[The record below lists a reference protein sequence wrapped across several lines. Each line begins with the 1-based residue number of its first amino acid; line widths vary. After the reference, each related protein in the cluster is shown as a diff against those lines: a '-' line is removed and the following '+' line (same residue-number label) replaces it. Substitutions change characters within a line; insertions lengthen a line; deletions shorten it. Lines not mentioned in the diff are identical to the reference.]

1 LGAIKYGKATPD
13 PKHHGQVM
21 RSFMCTEWIKS
32 QNLEMQ
38 GIWSL
43 GVFQKNLRTSLCP
56 QDKVFSTRF
65 HYKIK
70 RKGGEF
76 DICQVPSWYR
86 VRT

>member
-1 LGAIKYGKATPD
+1 MGIKHGKATSD
-13 PKHHGQVM
+13 PKHHGQAM
-21 RSFMCTEWIKS
+21 RSSMRTEWIKS
-32 QNLEMQ
+32 QNLEIQ
-38 GIWSL
+38 GLWSRV
-43 GVFQKNLRTSLCP
+43 VFQKVLRTSLCP
-56 QDKVFSTRF
+56 QDNVFSTRF